1 MEISYLS
8 PLESQAES
16 LCRHSLL
23 TQRDGRREEGGIA
36 ARFQQSPGNAACH
49 VVRGVP
55 SKPIS
60 TFESGIFYFW
70 QTSKLATTVR
80 VNVFPPLI
88 SFEN

>member
-1 MEISYLS
+1 MEITYPS
-8 PLESQAES
+8 PLEFQAES

-36 ARFQQSPGNAACH
+36 ARFQPSPGNGGCQ
-49 VVRGVP
+49 VGKGVP

-60 TFESGIFYFW
+60 NFESVIFYFW

-80 VNVFPPLI
+80 VNVFSPFNLL
-88 SFEN
+88 